1 VVHCGEPLQV
11 PPPRS
16 RRQPDVRTPS
26 WVESPTPSEITEA
39 KVLLAK
45 VCLLKDRGLTTEA
58 VVDDFVFK
66 NIQPLKDRAYPAYL
80 YGGINDSTRVT
91 NRRIP
96 TEGLMSQLDMILRG
110 RVSNTVAPVAYS
122 TWNMPPIRP
131 FSEFVSNPPASDGSL
146 GLRVRPSPEDIEALI
161 APLWS
166 LPDDE
171 RHNHFEMPAST
182 DDAEIDV
189 VLSLLARKSSDST
202 HAEPLAITA
211 VQELGEE
218 VETRKPVGVRPKR
231 PRRVSRPTARVE
243 KKEEGA
249 ASVTV
254 MLGPGGRSFC
264 SGS

>member
-1 VVHCGEPLQV
+1 
-11 PPPRS
+11 
-16 RRQPDVRTPS
+16 
-26 WVESPTPSEITEA
+26 
-39 KVLLAK
+39 
-45 VCLLKDRGLTTEA
+45 
-58 VVDDFVFK
+58 
-66 NIQPLKDRAYPAYL
+66 
-80 YGGINDSTRVT
+80 
-91 NRRIP
+91 
-96 TEGLMSQLDMILRG
+96 
-110 RVSNTVAPVAYS
+110 
-122 TWNMPPIRP
+122 
-131 FSEFVSNPPASDGSL
+131 
-146 GLRVRPSPEDIEALI
+146 
-161 APLWS
+161 
-166 LPDDE
+166 
-171 RHNHFEMPAST
+171 
-182 DDAEIDV
+182 